1 MGMVLLVSTSAR
13 SKECCEMI
21 RSLTGELVRWAHD
34 LRQAMEEL
42 RRAEFSVIAVD
53 QHLWDM
59 DSRLAD
65 SVVQA
70 CGTAALA
77 PINPAVSGV
86 ERVARE
92 VAAALRRRE
101 GELRRAREDAEARL
115 RTELNEAV
123 TGILL
128 SSELAL
134 AQPGVPGPAAAKIKS
149 VYELAMGIRERL
161 GSKT

>member
-1 MGMVLLVSTSAR
+1 MVLLVSASGR
-13 SKECCEMI
+13 SKECGEAI
-21 RSLTGELVRWAHD
+21 RALTGEVVHCAHD
-34 LRQAMEEL
+34 LRQAGEEL
-42 RRAEFSVIAVD
+42 RRGEFAAVAVD

-59 DSRLAD
+59 DPRLAD
-65 SVVQA
+65 SAVQA
-70 CGTAALA
+70 CGTAALVL
-77 PINPAVSGV
+77 ISPAVSGV

-92 VAAALRRRE
+92 VRAALRRRE

-134 AQPGVPGPAAAKIKS
+134 GNPEVPAAVAAKIRS
-149 VYELAMGIRERL
+149 VYELAMNMRERL
-161 GSKT
+161 GTKS